1 MSNKNL
7 KNPEVLCW
15 VFFCSQGISDNT
27 DLIRCHILCSEIC
40 AKGDSVNL
48 EDIKELHHQ
57 KLKIMANTILPKK
70 EIAFGE
76 TTDTMESVLFTKIY
90 EKNIG
95 TSKIKDMLPIM
106 NHLKAN
112 SKFDLKGVNK
122 FFYHKDMN
130 QELVRL
136 VTQN

>member
-1 MSNKNL
+1 
-7 KNPEVLCW
+7 
-15 VFFCSQGISDNT
+15 
-27 DLIRCHILCSEIC
+27 
-40 AKGDSVNL
+40 
-48 EDIKELHHQ
+48 
-57 KLKIMANTILPKK
+57 MANTILPKK

-76 TTDTMESVLFTKIY
+76 TTDTMETVLFTKIY

-95 TSKIKDMLPIM
+95 TSKIKDMLPIV

-112 SKFDLKGVNK
+112 SKFDLKGINK

-130 QELVRL
+130 AELIKL

>member
-1 MSNKNL
+1 
-7 KNPEVLCW
+7 
-15 VFFCSQGISDNT
+15 
-27 DLIRCHILCSEIC
+27 
-40 AKGDSVNL
+40 
-48 EDIKELHHQ
+48 
-57 KLKIMANTILPKK
+57 MANILSPKK

-112 SKFDLKGVNK
+112 SKFDLKGINK